1 MIIKMLKDTAATAIQ
16 AGSISMTY
24 EKGVTYDMNES
35 WSKNMANTWIE
46 NGVAEEIGKIEK
58 KIVKP
63 KETKKETKKSK
74 VIKVD
79 IEDKE

>member
-1 MIIKMLKDTAATAIQ
+1 MKIKMLQDKAATANQ

-74 VIKVD
+74 VIKID

>member
-1 MIIKMLKDTAATAIQ
+1 MKIKMLKDKAATANQ
-16 AGSISMTY
+16 VGSISMTY
-24 EKGVTYDMNES
+24 EKGVTYDMNET